1 MTSTTSDTNID
12 ALLSPASSDRDRTD
26 SIYPEP
32 QLARD
37 AARASL
43 TTLDDTRYSIIPLS
57 IENNDES
64 GPNNS
69 TKSLSLS
76 EGENINPVEPASSLP
91 TNVTGHSRKISKEV
105 QDVLQSR
112 FEQIQIAESRPDLK
126 EEEDIDWGA
135 VLHYLLPVHLLT
147 CSSEF
152 WGAVMAGT
160 FITH

>member
-12 ALLSPASSDRDRTD
+12 ALLSPASSDRDRSE

-32 QLARD
+32 QPARD

-43 TTLDDTRYSIIPLS
+43 ATLDDTRYSIIPLS
-57 IENNDES
+57 IENNNEP
-64 GPNNS
+64 GPS
-69 TKSLSLS
+69 QTHKSLSLS
-76 EGENINPVEPASSLP
+76 GGENIEPVEPPSSSP
-91 TNVTGHSRKISKEV
+91 TNVAGHSRKISKEV

-112 FEQIQIAESRPDLK
+112 FEQIQIAESSPDLK

-152 WGAVMAGT
+152 WG
-160 FITH
+160 